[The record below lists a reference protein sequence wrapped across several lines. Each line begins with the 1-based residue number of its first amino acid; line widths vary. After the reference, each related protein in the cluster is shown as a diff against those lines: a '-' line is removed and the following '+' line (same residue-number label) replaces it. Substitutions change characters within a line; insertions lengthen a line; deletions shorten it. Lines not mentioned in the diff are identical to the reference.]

1 MIRFSTG
8 FFLIDTLPIWI
19 YNMSIYVFMLKANK
33 QYNVFITLL
42 TMEINLVQS
51 NLNNL
56 LVKVNA
62 N

>member
-1 MIRFSTG
+1 
-8 FFLIDTLPIWI
+8 
-19 YNMSIYVFMLKANK
+19 MSIYVFMLKANK